1 MYIFNMFN
9 NKKSTKEPKEY
20 DVENQYIKSKDDNKK
35 DLIIK
40 HELTYIRIDEL
51 LGNFEKQL

>member
-1 MYIFNMFN
+1 MFN
-9 NKKSTKEPKEY
+9 NKKSSKEPKEY
-20 DVENQYIKSKDDNKK
+20 DVENQYIKYRDEK